1 MMGPSETSD
10 GHPSKLEAES
20 GQRVIPVQKRA
31 KQTVESILETAA
43 VLVDE
48 VGVVAFTTNLLAER
62 ANLRIRTIYRYFPN
76 KLGILKALLLHL
88 NDESAAQF
96 KMFANLSDP
105 ETDWRELVDDWIQDM
120 VEWTRERPGARFV
133 MGWSHGIPEL
143 VAIQEEIDD
152 EWAYNMARAMR
163 KRGIELPDKQL
174 YAVCRNFSETLDS
187 LSALALARA
196 HGCSA
201 EMIEEARRMLV
212 RYLEPYLD

>member
-1 MMGPSETSD
+1 MMNPSQTSD
-10 GHPSKLEAES
+10 ASPSKLQEES
-20 GQRVIPVQKRA
+20 GQRMIPVQKRA
-31 KQTVESILETAA
+31 KRTVESILETAA
-43 VLVDE
+43 ALVDE

-88 NDESAAQF
+88 NSESAEQL
-96 KMFANLSDP
+96 KMFADLSDP
-105 ETDWRELVDDWIQDM
+105 ETDWRELVDDWIQDL
-120 VEWTRERPGARFV
+120 VEWTRERPGARFM

-163 KRGIELPDKQL
+163 ARGVELPDKQL
-174 YAVCRNFSETLDS
+174 YAACRNFSETLDS
-187 LSALALARA
+187 LSTLAISRA

-201 EMIEEARRMLV
+201 EMIEETRRMLV